1 MSDVLIRLGVDDTG
15 IPQPVQRV
23 NAAIMSIGK
32 AGDISARQTAAAMRQ
47 LPAQFTDI
55 ATQLAGGAN
64 PLLVLLQQGGQ
75 VKDSFGGVGATVRAL
90 GAAISPT
97 MVGVGAL
104 AAGLG
109 AVAVAAV
116 QGDRDSRQ
124 LRDTIALTGN
134 AAGLTATR
142 LETMAEMTAA
152 ASQQTVGASR
162 DIVLGLAR
170 TGQVSNQVIASTATA
185 VARVA
190 DVTGTSAEKVVADF
204 AGMSGGVAKWAAEHN
219 KAWNFITVEQY
230 KYIRRLEEQG
240 QAEKAMIY
248 VNEQI
253 TGKLADQQRNLGTL
267 ETAWAGVRKA
277 ASGAWDAMLNVG
289 REQTTR
295 QQLDIAI
302 ARLDALGGNL
312 SPKAKEA
319 AEQRIQFLKE
329 TLKLERQQADA
340 RSRNAAAEQRA
351 IAEERKTEG
360 KAPQFPF
367 GAIRDGRAQQ
377 RADFLRSE
385 KAYYAEE
392 EKLRQQDR
400 EAAEKAAGEA
410 RAYDARE
417 AERAAREAEQR
428 ITQAQN
434 FITQLVDTNERGTAE
449 LIEDAQARGE
459 ALIAIDRDI
468 ARRRVEE
475 MGLTGG
481 ARDIAFD
488 EIDRQALVRRRQ
500 LERDLR
506 ASSDQLAQET
516 GEELY
521 GETRQ
526 AIAAAFRE
534 SDDPIKAFGNALA
547 NTIYTRATSAIVDAL
562 ATAAVGAD
570 GRGGALGSLLT
581 YIGNIQGG
589 GMTVDT
595 GGYGITDGTYDLP
608 TRGGMATGTNYVP
621 RDMLVKVHKGEEI
634 VPAKYNPAAGGNAAR
649 GMQITYAPQTRIDSR
664 TDAAQIAG
672 IVEASNRR
680 AMQAMYDDLTARGV
694 LR

>member
-1 MSDVLIRLGVDDTG
+1 VNDVLIRLGVDDTG
-15 IPQPVQRV
+15 IPQPVQRT

-32 AGDISARQTAAAMRQ
+32 AGEISARQTAAAMRQ
-47 LPAQFTDI
+47 LPAQFTDV

-75 VKDSFGGVGATVRAL
+75 VKDSFGGLGNTFRAL
-90 GAAISPT
+90 AGAISPV

-109 AVAVAAV
+109 AVATAAV
-116 QGDRDSRQ
+116 MGDRDSKQ

-134 AAGLTATR
+134 AAGLTAAR
-142 LETMAEMTAA
+142 LETMAEMTAE
-152 ASQQTVGASR
+152 ASRQTVGASR

-170 TGQVSNQVIASTATA
+170 TGQVSSEVLASTAAA

-190 DVTGTSAEKVVADF
+190 DVSGEDSKKVVADF

-248 VNEQI
+248 VNDQI
-253 TGKLADQQRNLGTL
+253 TSKLADQKRNLGTL
-267 ETAWAGVRKA
+267 ESAWDSIGKTASK
-277 ASGAWDAMLNVG
+277 AWDAMLNVG

-312 SPKAKEA
+312 GPKAKEA
-319 AEQRIQFLKE
+319 AEQRIQLLKE
-329 TLKLERQQADA
+329 QLKLENQQADA
-340 RSRNAAAEQRA
+340 RSRNAAAERQA
-351 IAEERKTEG
+351 IAAEQKTEG

-367 GAIRDGRAQQ
+367 GAIRDARAQYRQ
-377 RADFLRSE
+377 DFLSSE
-385 KAYYAEE
+385 KAFYAED
-392 EKLRQQDR
+392 EKLRQKAR
-400 EAAEKAAGEA
+400 EDAEKAAGDA
-410 RAYDARE
+410 RAFDARE
-417 AERAAREAEQR
+417 AERTAREAEQR
-428 ITQAQN
+428 LGQAQS
-434 FITQLVDTNERGTAE
+434 FIQQLVDANERGTAE
-449 LIEDAQARGE
+449 LIADAQARGD

-475 MGLTGG
+475 MGLTGS

-488 EIDRQALVRRRQ
+488 EIDRQALVRRRA

-506 ASSDQLAQET
+506 ASSDQLAEES
-516 GEELY
+516 GRELY
-521 GETRQ
+521 SETRS
-526 AIAAAFRE
+526 AISAAFRE
-534 SDDPIKAFGNALA
+534 SDDPLKAFGDALA
-547 NTIYTRATSAIVDAL
+547 NTIYTRATAAIVDAL
-562 ATAAVGAD
+562 AAAAVGTD
-570 GRGGALGSLLT
+570 GRGGALGALLG
-581 YIGNIQGG
+581 YVGSIQGG
-589 GMTVDT
+589 GMTVDS

-621 RDMLVKVHKGEEI
+621 RDMFLKAHKGEAI
-634 VPAKYNPAAGGNAAR
+634 VPAKYNPAAGGS
-649 GMQITYAPQTRIDSR
+649 GMGGTQITFAPQIRIDSR
-664 TDAAQIAG
+664 TDAEQIAG
-672 IVEASNRR
+672 ITTAVMRR
-680 AMQAMYDDLTARGV
+680 AQEAMYADLSARGV